1 MLECL
6 IMGDSIAVGIAQQ
19 RPECVVEA
27 KVGITS
33 IDYVNGLYFF
43 YAVEPAK
50 TTVISLGSND
60 FDNRETYP
68 VLLTLRDEIKGPV
81 LWILPARNDEA
92 RNIMLT
98 IARERGDSVADT
110 RAWPLSLDGVHPTT
124 KGYQGLAQSF

>member
-27 KVGITS
+27 KTGINS

-43 YAVEPAK
+43 YAVPEAK

-60 FDNRETYP
+60 WDNSETYP
-68 VLLTLRDEIKGPV
+68 VLVTLRDEIKGAV

-92 RNIMLT
+92 RNVMLT
-98 IARERGDSVADT
+98 IARERGDAVADT
-110 RAWPLSLDGVHPTT
+110 RAWPLSPDGVHPTA
-124 KGYQGLAQSF
+124 KGYRGLAKSF